1 LYHNSFTFETENLS
15 RGDVIHLGFKVDNP
29 ADYDKMFAA
38 TDSGVGKAAVFP
50 VKRETGEMPVRT
62 RHCMQR
68 LLSLGGELRPLETG
82 RRQSTML

>member
-1 LYHNSFTFETENLS
+1 MHCTITPTVLKQEIKIMPQISTAA
-15 RGDVIHLGFKVDNP
+15 VDNP

-38 TDSGVGKAAVFP
+38 TDSGVGKASAFP

-82 RRQSTML
+82 RRRSTML

>member
-1 LYHNSFTFETENLS
+1 MKFRSYLIITPRILKQKNLS
-15 RGDVIHLGFKVDNP
+15 CAFTVDNP

-38 TDSGVGKAAVFP
+38 TDSGVGKASAFP

>member
-38 TDSGVGKAAVFP
+38 TDSGVGKASAFP

>member
-1 LYHNSFTFETENLS
+1 LYHNSFTFETENFS
-15 RGDVIHLGFKVDNP
+15 RGNVIHHGFAVDNP

-38 TDSGVGKAAVFP
+38 TDSGVGKALVFP